1 MTISIIS
8 EASRGLTH
16 QQLVEECNEEIMV
29 NEDGYESTR
38 ILIDDL
44 EESLKEHK
52 ETLEYYQSEIDFWE
66 MQYANL
72 IEEDERDV

>member
-1 MTISIIS
+1 MTISIIP

-52 ETLEYYQSEIDFWE
+52 ETLEYYQSEIEFWE